1 MTIRR
6 DETLDTILGGVL
18 TVVQPRDGYR
28 FSIDSILLARFAT
41 TRSRDRVLELGAGCG
56 VISLVIAAIARPRET
71 IALEIQSQMAQ
82 LAERNARDNGFLN
95 LHCRCADIRAA
106 HIPGVQRGSFDLVVC
121 NPPFHARGAGRP
133 SPNRSR
139 RQARGD
145 TGASLADFA
154 AAARRYVRNGGRV
167 ATIFAAARSA
177 EVISTL
183 RANRLEPKRMRF
195 VHPRMELPA
204 SSVMIE
210 ARANGGIEVMI
221 EPPLALEERAGVYTK
236 EVRTLLGQS

>member
-1 MTIRR
+1 MTIRSE
-6 DETLDTILGGVL
+6 ETLDTILGGAL

-28 FSIDSILLARFAT
+28 FSVDAILLARFAT
-41 TRSRDRVLELGAGCG
+41 ARSRDRVLELGGGCG
-56 VISLVIAAIARPRET
+56 VISMVIAATARPRET
-71 IALEIQSQMAQ
+71 IALEIQPRMAQ
-82 LAERNARDNGFLN
+82 LAARNARDNGFPN
-95 LHCRCADIRAA
+95 LHCMCADIRDAD
-106 HIPGVQRGSFDLVVC
+106 IPGVKQASFDLVVC
-121 NPPFHARGAGRP
+121 NPPFHARGAGRE

-145 TGASLADFA
+145 AGASLAEFT

-177 EVISTL
+177 ELISTL
-183 RANRLEPKRMRF
+183 RANRLEPKRVRF

-210 ARANGGIEVMI
+210 ARANVGIEVTI
-221 EPPLALEERAGVYTK
+221 EPPLVLEERAGVYT
-236 EVRTLLGQS
+236 EELRTLLERV

>member
-1 MTIRR
+1 MTIGG
-6 DETLDTILGGVL
+6 DETIDTILGGAL

-28 FSIDSILLARFAT
+28 FSVDSILLARFAT
-41 TRSRDRVLELGAGCG
+41 ARTRDRVLELGGGCG
-56 VISLVIAAIARPRET
+56 VIAMVIAATARPRE
-71 IALEIQSQMAQ
+71 IKVLEIQPRMVQ
-82 LAERNARDNGFLN
+82 LAERNAGDNGFPN
-95 LHCRCADIRAA
+95 LHCVCADLRAA
-106 HIPGVQRGSFDLVVC
+106 DIPGVKRASFDLVVC
-121 NPPFHARGAGRP
+121 NPPFHARGAGRQ

-145 TGASLADFA
+145 TGASLTEFT

-177 EVISTL
+177 ELISTL

-210 ARANGGIEVMI
+210 ARADGGIEVTI
-221 EPPLALEERAGVYTK
+221 EPPLALEERAGVYTE
-236 EVRTLLGQS
+236 EVRTLLERV